1 MNRRKFFGL
10 LGGATVAGMAA
21 PKLIA
26 AAAVAA
32 PEVAPVVEAAP
43 EVLELQPLFWMC
55 ATGATGVTGVCG
67 GFGLAGPT
75 GPIGQVGHRRR
86 WRTVRSTPGS
96 YMEYEFRQKKYTQ

>member
-26 AAAVAA
+26 AAAVAV

-43 EVLELQPLFWMC
+43 EVLELKPLFWMC
-55 ATGATGVTGVCG
+55 ATGATGFTGVCVESD
-67 GFGLAGPT
+67 LAGPT
-75 GPIGQVGHRRR
+75 GPTGQVGHPSR
-86 WRTVRSTPGS
+86 WRPVRTTPGS
-96 YMEYEFRQKKYTQ
+96 YMEYEARQKKYAQ